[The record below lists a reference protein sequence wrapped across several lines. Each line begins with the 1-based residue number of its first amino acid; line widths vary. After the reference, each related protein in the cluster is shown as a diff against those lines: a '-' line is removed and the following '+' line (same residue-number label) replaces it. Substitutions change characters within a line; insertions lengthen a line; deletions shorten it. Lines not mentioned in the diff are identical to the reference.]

1 MYSCIS
7 VVYGDS
13 SISICGGATGRE
25 PDRKYVFRMPGFSP
39 RFFLTIAVVQIP
51 WLLEV
56 TEAHVTPKGA
66 RMCNWKLRITRKA
79 SPGLFLYKPRLSFS
93 SPGLRSI
100 S

>member
-25 PDRKYVFRMPGFSP
+25 PGRKYVLRMPGFSP

-56 TEAHVTPKGA
+56 TEAHVTPKGVPLGA
-66 RMCNWKLRITRKA
+66 RMCNRKLRITRKA
-79 SPGLFLYKPRLSFS
+79 SPGLFLYKPLGCS
-93 SPGLRSI
+93 L
-100 S
+100 

>member
-13 SISICGGATGRE
+13 SINICGGATGRE

-56 TEAHVTPKGA
+56 TEAHVTPK
-66 RMCNWKLRITRKA
+66 LRITRKA

-100 S
+100 T